1 MSTASTLNS
10 TTLPLSDS
18 THDRVTWRLMPLL
31 LVCYVFA
38 HLDRI
43 NIGFAK
49 LQMSADLHFSDTVYG
64 LGAGLFF
71 IAYALFGL
79 PSNLMLERI
88 GPRRWIACLML
99 VWGCLSTAML
109 LVETARG
116 FYLLRFLLGVAEAG
130 FFPGILVY
138 LNRWF
143 PARRRGQITAL
154 FAIAVP
160 MAGVIGGPLSGWIL
174 EGFHDALGLRGWQWM
189 FLIEGLPVV
198 LLGVVV
204 WCSLPES
211 FERVTWLSDEQKHL
225 LREELAGEEQRKTIT
240 SFSGIFSNPQVWL
253 LVAIYFAV
261 MLAVNTIA
269 FWMPSLIHGAG
280 IAQDSR
286 IGMLSAVPYLAGCAF
301 MIFIGR
307 SSDRLR
313 ERRWHLGIPLLMAA
327 TGLSLAA
334 LAPTSA
340 WLVMGGLVIAGMG
353 ASAALP
359 MFWQLPPAFL
369 SSATLAAGIALISS
383 FGSIA
388 AFLAPYLIGW
398 MRDTTQSASLAL
410 YLLAILIALGAGLVL
425 RTPPPWSTHAEPRD
439 PDHARSPSD
448 PGSRQPPRRRRT
460 LAPAGKA
467 VLPRLPG
474 HRHRGRL
481 RHPARL
487 GRAQDRRRARAQGPQ
502 DRPDLARHAGL
513 VEHQRAGLRRL
524 ARRHVLRGGQ
534 RHPLPALHRAA
545 GRGGAGVH
553 PRQAAEGTGLHPVR
567 RARGHRVGDP
577 GAGDHRCAHPAGR
590 PANESHA
597 QGLRHHLRQRRQR
610 RRGDGRPGR
619 TARRYRPAAGTG
631 NPLPQWRDR
640 GVWRL
645 RRGAQ
650 PPGQGRRL
658 AGQQAG
664 ALRRLPGG
672 RPGDPRRL
680 LHPPGGGRAGDT
692 FHVDY
697 DLLGSIS
704 CRFV

>member
-327 TGLSLAA
+327 AGLSLAA

-410 YLLAILIALGAGLVL
+410 YLLAILIALGAFFPVYLALV
-425 RTPPPWSTHAEPRD
+425 
-439 PDHARSPSD
+439 
-448 PGSRQPPRRRRT
+448 
-460 LAPAGKA
+460 AGVRGVDRKW
-467 VLPRLPG
+467 VEL
-474 HRHRGRL
+474 GRL
-481 RHPARL
+481 YRLSRFALVRRILLPAALPNLFTGLRGALSLSWMFLVAAELIAATQGL
-487 GRAQDRRRARAQGPQ
+487 GYLLSDGRETS
-502 DRPDLARHAGL
+502 RPDLVIAAILVLAALGKLSDGL
-513 VEHQRAGLRRL
+513 LRSLERRALRWRDSFD
-524 ARRHVLRGGQ
+524 GE
-534 RHPLPALHRAA
+534 
-545 GRGGAGVH
+545 GGA
-553 PRQAAEGTGLHPVR
+553 
-567 RARGHRVGDP
+567 
-577 GAGDHRCAHPAGR
+577 
-590 PANESHA
+590 
-597 QGLRHHLRQRRQR
+597 
-610 RRGDGRPGR
+610 
-619 TARRYRPAAGTG
+619 
-631 NPLPQWRDR
+631 
-640 GVWRL
+640 
-645 RRGAQ
+645 
-650 PPGQGRRL
+650 
-658 AGQQAG
+658 
-664 ALRRLPGG
+664 
-672 RPGDPRRL
+672 
-680 LHPPGGGRAGDT
+680 
-692 FHVDY
+692 
-697 DLLGSIS
+697 
-704 CRFV
+704 